1 MTVRHPRLLL
11 ALACATM
18 AVGGC
23 GRSPGS
29 RFYTLTPT
37 ASPGG
42 APPAAVTVAVGPVS
56 IPAFVDRPQLVL
68 QVESNQVFIDEFN
81 RWAAPLG
88 DAIARTVAGN
98 LSVLL
103 GTPRVVA
110 GPLANFDPE
119 YRVAIDV
126 LRFESTPGQGVF
138 VDAVWVVRA
147 ALGGATTSGL
157 TAAHEPTVGNDFDA
171 LAAAHSRALTDLSTD
186 IAAAIRAAAAR

>member
-1 MTVRHPRLLL
+1 
-11 ALACATM
+11 
-18 AVGGC
+18 
-23 GRSPGS
+23 
-29 RFYTLTPT
+29 
-37 ASPGG
+37 
-42 APPAAVTVAVGPVS
+42 VTVAVGPVS
-56 IPAFVDRPQLVL
+56 NPAFVDRPQLVL

-147 ALGGATTSGL
+147 AQGGATTSGQ
-157 TAAHEPTVGNDFDA
+157 TAAHEPTDGNDVDA